1 MAHAAHNETGIADA
15 HYRRISVNFAFAGD
29 NGLVEAALFPGSH
42 NLFLV
47 SRKIQRVG
55 ERHFL
60 VPLLKGSLIS
70 QHLDTAVCMNTEIA
84 VALGTY
90 VVIVLYVFHID
101 WLPAL
106 ITFAP

>member
-1 MAHAAHNETGIADA
+1 MT
-15 HYRRISVNFAFAGD
+15 F
-29 NGLVEAALFPGSH
+29 
-42 NLFLV
+42 FLI
-47 SRKIQRVG
+47 SRKIQRVEKG
-55 ERHFL
+55 IFL
-60 VPLLKGSLIS
+60 VPLLKGSLIR

-101 WLPAL
+101 RLPAL